1 MCSDTSC
8 SSLLKYN
15 TGDNVETI
23 EFPDQYTG
31 QLTLKNLMSWTKD
44 ILKRFPNARIFVY
57 VGKGSLEITHN
68 GQGVIISAAVHDDE
82 TIKNLT
88 ATGRNAFAINAEG
101 NNFKKI
107 DFAIVE
113 DIKVGEIVDFDL
125 QDKIVSLSKFEAVST
140 QSLAFAKELET
151 IATMKQVQR
160 SLPPGKLI
168 LCNEIEDS
176 QVGSTSKIHKV
187 KGGVSRC
194 VWCVV
199 YVLSYDQN
207 RIVIISSSLSYQ

>member
-23 EFPDQYTG
+23 EFPDRYTS
-31 QLTLKNLMSWTKD
+31 QLTLENLMSWFKD

-82 TIKNLT
+82 TTKNLT
-88 ATGRNAFAINAEG
+88 ATRRNAFAINAEG
-101 NNFKKI
+101 NNFKKK

-113 DIKVGEIVDFDL
+113 DIKVGEIVQSL
-125 QDKIVSLSKFEAVST
+125 QDKIVSVSRFEAVPT
-140 QSLAFAKELET
+140 QALAFAKELET
-151 IATMKQVQR
+151 MATMKQVQG

-168 LCNEIEDS
+168 ICNEKVDVK
-176 QVGSTSKIHKV
+176 VGSTSDIIDF
-187 KGGVSRC
+187 GVSRC
-194 VWCVV
+194 VLCMFCPMIKAG
-199 YVLSYDQN
+199 Y
-207 RIVIISSSLSYQ
+207 